1 MEKARYSCFFR
12 QALMAEQLER
22 VIAAVAA
29 EQYGYIT
36 RTQLLAIGLSPRAI
50 QYRVEIGQLISVHAG
65 VYAVGHVNKSP
76 VARACAAVL
85 ACGTGAVLSHDSAVS
100 LWGFSKYWSMRY
112 EVTVASSHRRREGIT
127 IHRSRTLAR
136 RDVTHHLGI
145 RVTSSARTVLD
156 EAPRLTD
163 QRLTRMVNDARHSR
177 FLHLDALADVIDRNP
192 THPGAKRL
200 RPFVRTRSGLTRSE
214 LEDRFVAF
222 AKRYGLP
229 TPETNVPL
237 LGYIVDVLFPAEK
250 VIVEVDS
257 WEFHRFR
264 STFESDRN
272 RDADMLAAG
281 FLTVRVT
288 DSRMAQNP
296 EQEAQRLNTILEGR
310 RN

>member
-1 MEKARYSCFFR
+1 MVER
-12 QALMAEQLER
+12 LER

-36 RTQLLAIGLSPRAI
+36 RTQLLAIGLSSRAI
-50 QYRVEIGQLISVHAG
+50 QYRVQIGELIPVHAG

-76 VARACAAVL
+76 AARACAAVL
-85 ACGTGAVLSHDSAVS
+85 ACGAGAALSHDSAAS
-100 LWGFSKYWSMRY
+100 HWGLRKYWSMRY
-112 EVTVASSHRRREGIT
+112 EVTVATSHRKREGIT

-136 RDVTHHLGI
+136 RDVTQQLGI
-145 RVTSSARTVLD
+145 QVTSPARTLLD
-156 EAPRLTD
+156 NAPRLTD
-163 QRLTRMVNDARHSR
+163 KRLTRMVNDARHSR
-177 FLHLDALADVIDRNP
+177 VLYLEDLADVIDRNP
-192 THPGAKRL
+192 THPGTKRL
-200 RPFVRTRSGLTRSE
+200 RPFVQTRTGPTRSE

-229 TPETNVPL
+229 TPATNVPL
-237 LGYIVDVLFPAEK
+237 LGYVVDVLFPAEK

-264 STFESDRN
+264 SNFESDRN

-288 DSRMAQNP
+288 DERMNQSP
-296 EQEAQRLNTILEGR
+296 EQEASRLNTILEGR

>member
-1 MEKARYSCFFR
+1 MVER
-12 QALMAEQLER
+12 LER

-50 QYRVEIGQLISVHAG
+50 QYRVQIGQLIPVHAG

-85 ACGTGAVLSHDSAVS
+85 ACGTGAALSHDSAAS
-100 LWGFSKYWSMRY
+100 HWGWRKHWSMQY
-112 EVTVASSHRRREGIT
+112 EVTVAASHREREGIK
-127 IHRSRTLAR
+127 IHRSSKLVR
-136 RDVTHHLGI
+136 RDVTEHLGI
-145 RVTSSARTVLD
+145 RVTSPARTVLD
-156 EAPRLTD
+156 NAPRLTD
-163 QRLTRMVNDARHSR
+163 KRLTRMVNDARHSR
-177 FLHLDALADVIDRNP
+177 FLYLDALGDVIDRNP

-200 RPFVRTRSGLTRSE
+200 RPFVQTRSGPTRSE

-237 LGYIVDVLFPAEK
+237 LGYVVDVLFPAEK
-250 VIVEVDS
+250 VIVELDS

-264 STFESDRN
+264 SNFESDRN

-288 DSRMAQNP
+288 DERMNESP
-296 EQEAQRLNTILEGR
+296 EQEASRLNTILEAR